1 MTNTIRQVI
10 VLKSV
15 STQSFLPKSL
25 EHMKKALGLLF
36 FAALFGLFLTTSCNK
51 DEPVVKVDG
60 IDVTIPRILLKDGK
74 ITMFI
79 SVTDRKGNA
88 INDIS
93 KANMMIETIIDGQ
106 VTKISGFNLYSNPS
120 VATPVAAALT
130 MDYSGSM
137 YWDTLSIPAM
147 EDAVKTFISLK
158 GLTDKLEIIKFSNGV
173 HVVQAF
179 TMDTLLLYSAVDST
193 LNLGGSTAFYASCM
207 TALSDAA
214 GSVSSTVGVLPA
226 VVGFTDGVNNVAPYD
241 PLTVITQALQLQVPL
256 YTIGYGAFNY
266 IDSTTLQ
273 LMADT
278 TGGRYYYAPDP
289 TDLQQLYQYIN
300 GQLTGSV
307 VVGFP
312 WGSKANATIRVTV
325 SYQGYTAKA
334 EKMIY
339 Y

>member
-1 MTNTIRQVI
+1 MKRA
-10 VLKSV
+10 LK
-15 STQSFLPKSL
+15 
-25 EHMKKALGLLF
+25 
-36 FAALFGLFLTTSCNK
+36 LFLAVTMLTVVFVTSCNK
-51 DEPVVKVDG
+51 DEEPKVKVDG

-79 SVTDRKGNA
+79 SVTDLKGNP
-88 INDIS
+88 ITDLS
-93 KANMMIETIIDGQ
+93 KANIMIEAIKDGQ
-106 VTKISGFNLYSNPS
+106 STLISGYSLYSSTGTP
-120 VATPVAAALT
+120 TPVAAALT

-173 HVVQAF
+173 HVVQTF
-179 TMDTLLLYSAVDST
+179 TTDTLLLYSAVDSV
-193 LNLGGSTAFYASCM
+193 LNLGGSTAFYASCL
-207 TALSDAA
+207 TGLDDVNLEVAN
-214 GSVSSTVGVLPA
+214 TTGVLPA
-226 VVGFTDGVNNVAPYD
+226 VVGFTDGVNNEPPYLPD
-241 PLTVITQALQLQVPL
+241 TVINLALQLQIPV

-266 IDSTTLQ
+266 IDSATLQ

-300 GQLTGSV
+300 GQLSGAV

-312 WGSKANATIRVTV
+312 WGSKANATIKVTV
-325 SYQGYTAKA
+325 MYQGFKATAS
-334 EKMIY
+334 KMIFY
-339 Y
+339 